1 VYDENIQAEWHHLRP
16 LCVFGS
22 VESDDNYVRLRPVL
36 HVKVHAALCYFFP
49 SYYPLQNSLN
59 FTVDGNSNRTS
70 EDVSAVAL
78 LKDEGKLAEIGL
90 AREKAAIHQR
100 EFMKGTT
107 YALKPTSSDPKVQQ
121 ERDRGRE
128 KYARA
133 NKRKALEQQG
143 KPVPPKLQKRPKGKK
158 CDTVALDKFTEK
170 TRLRNQRVQLKKEGG
185 VFEGPYTAEE
195 IRKWNAE
202 HPNAQLRFYTD

>member
-121 ERDRGRE
+121 EDGAYLLIGLYWLSNSKFE
-128 KYARA
+128 SFCAPAFTIYRA
-133 NKRKALEQQG
+133 SQPE
-143 KPVPPKLQKRPKGKK
+143 
-158 CDTVALDKFTEK
+158 
-170 TRLRNQRVQLKKEGG
+170 
-185 VFEGPYTAEE
+185 
-195 IRKWNAE
+195 
-202 HPNAQLRFYTD
+202 